1 VLGDERL
8 NVFFGDATAQTGARN
23 FGQVD
28 VIIFGDAAHQRAG
41 ANAFLLSLGIFQ
53 NCALLR
59 SLQAFLFV
67 GRKICRDLVCQ
78 LGFRRFGAGR
88 FRRFG
93 GRGFAGISCSR
104 GLGWRWSGRR
114 SARRFAFAGN
124 RPHHGVHLDGGSRLH
139 FDVLQGAGSGCGNL
153 GVNLVGR
160 DFKQRLIA
168 LNFFARLLQPFGNG
182 PFKNRFPHLGHDYVS
197 RHVVLPWD
205 FWLELKAAAS
215 PSLYRDQTA
224 GKVRPHA
231 AGLAQFRTGH
241 LQNARTSQT
250 R

>member
-104 GLGWRWSGRR
+104 GLGWTVAPACTLMSCRVPE
-114 SARRFAFAGN
+114 A
-124 RPHHGVHLDGGSRLH
+124 
-139 FDVLQGAGSGCGNL
+139 GAGISASTLSVEISNSGS
-153 GVNLVGR
+153 
-160 DFKQRLIA
+160 
-168 LNFFARLLQPFGNG
+168 
-182 PFKNRFPHLGHDYVS
+182 S
-197 RHVVLPWD
+197 R
-205 FWLELKAAAS
+205 
-215 PSLYRDQTA
+215 
-224 GKVRPHA
+224 
-231 AGLAQFRTGH
+231 
-241 LQNARTSQT
+241 
-250 R
+250 